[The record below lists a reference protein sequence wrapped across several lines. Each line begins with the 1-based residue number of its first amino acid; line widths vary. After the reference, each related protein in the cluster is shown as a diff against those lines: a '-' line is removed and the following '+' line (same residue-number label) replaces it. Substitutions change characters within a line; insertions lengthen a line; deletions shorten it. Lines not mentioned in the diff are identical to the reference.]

1 MAVSITKAVINT
13 SKITTSKIK
22 NRTNETEMMLK
33 KQNIRH
39 KAIDLIHKC
48 SNENINTLEC
58 KVFWKHL
65 DMFETDLNKFDS
77 LMMVFLYK
85 DMLENDCSEYCEIL
99 ENKDDEFCQIIL
111 DDDIYDSLG

>member
-1 MAVSITKAVINT
+1 
-13 SKITTSKIK
+13 
-22 NRTNETEMMLK
+22 MMLK

-77 LMMVFLYK
+77 LMMVFLYN

-99 ENKDDEFCQIIL
+99 ENKDDAFCQIIL
-111 DDDIYDSLG
+111 DDDIYDSLGWTFRFDN